1 MPTAHQ
7 LGFHLLELRLH
18 PLSLRGPAEKE
29 TSGLRLP
36 TNMGKA
42 QEIERFRFSEIPLP
56 ASLGRITA
64 ELYQTRFLGM
74 EIQAELR
81 QSITKVPP
89 EPLRLITMLKAN
101 HDVIGETNDDNIA
114 SRIPTT
120 PLVRPKVENVV

>member
-1 MPTAHQ
+1 
-7 LGFHLLELRLH
+7 
-18 PLSLRGPAEKE
+18 
-29 TSGLRLP
+29 
-36 TNMGKA
+36 MGKA
-42 QEIERFRFSEIPLP
+42 QKIERFRFSETPLL

-74 EIQAELR
+74 EVQRELR
-81 QSITKVPP
+81 QSITKVTP
-89 EPLRLITMLKAN
+89 EPLRLITMLKDN